1 MIQRRC
7 QFFFFTE
14 LRSLH
19 PSVELIKEENNGS
32 ESSWK
37 VWAGP
42 EAREAEPVTA
52 HPQRATAPV
61 GFGPKWGLRYF
72 PAPTSSATCSWLM
85 HKPPWGEFRIWP
97 EASSRVRPLRWK
109 EEKGRRCRS
118 RMRGSSRRRS
128 WCGCQQQLRGGRC
141 SFSCASTA
149 LHDFIRWKMHSHK
162 CSGKCEQS
170 VHVENI
176 N

>member
-7 QFFFFTE
+7 QFFFM
-14 LRSLH
+14 RRNSLH
-19 PSVELIKEENNGS
+19 PSVELIKDENNGS

-42 EAREAEPVTA
+42 AAREAEPVTA
-52 HPQRATAPV
+52 HPQRASASI

-72 PAPTSSATCSWLM
+72 PAPMSSATCRLM
-85 HKPPWGEFRIWP
+85 RKPLRDEFPIWP
-97 EASSRVRPLRWK
+97 EASFRVRPLRWK
-109 EEKGRRCRS
+109 EEKGRRWRS
-118 RMRGSSRRRS
+118 RMRGRSRRRS

-149 LHDFIRWKMHSHK
+149 LHVFIRWKMRSHK
-162 CSGKCEQS
+162 CPGK
-170 VHVENI
+170 
-176 N
+176 